1 MAGRGPQTL
10 AVVAGAL
17 VALAAAAPAFA
28 HGERAENRTSEATR
42 LAKGLVYRGL
52 VRAPAGTLCAGGF
65 VVQTRKGRDACTHGP
80 DPAPPGRD
88 VRKRRSVAALRL
100 ETNRQATEATQT
112 SAAAVEGGAVHC
124 IGDGTSGNRVQ
135 AIYAYPAGRASRY
148 ADIAP
153 LIKTWAAAV
162 DGVFE
167 ASAAE
172 TAGERHVRWV
182 TDEACELDVER
193 VQISAS
199 ARDDFTVMS
208 DELAALGYD
217 DPARKYLV
225 WVDANVYCGIA
236 WLYDDDRKRA
246 DNYNNGNPGVSGMVA
261 RVDNGCWNYAETHE
275 LVHNLGGVQSSAPN
289 ASAYGHCTDESDDM
303 CYDDDGTGP
312 VVMRQVCPE
321 EHEPLLD
328 CNHDDYFHTAPP
340 DGNYLATHWN
350 TAESSFLISA
360 LVDADAPTLTA
371 PTVRFRSSSG
381 KPSVPLTVS
390 WNGSDAGGIAA
401 YTLFESVDGGA
412 YSPVPLARATAT
424 SKIRSALP
432 GHTYRY
438 RVDAVDEFGNAA
450 SIDGA
455 PFTLD
460 ARQETNGA
468 IAYDGRWSRAY
479 WNAALAS
486 YQRRSSDAGASARFA
501 FTGFSVAWVAQ
512 KGPTSGRAKVYV
524 DGRYVKTID
533 LRASSARARRIV
545 FARRWETAAPHT
557 VKVVVVGTAGRP
569 RVDLDAFLVVR

>member
-1 MAGRGPQTL
+1 M
-10 AVVAGAL
+10 
-17 VALAAAAPAFA
+17 
-28 HGERAENRTSEATR
+28 SEATR

-65 VVQTRKGRDACTHGP
+65 VVQTRTGRDACTHGP
-80 DPAPPGRD
+80 DPAPAGID
-88 VRKRRSVAALRL
+88 IRKRRSTAALRVAA
-100 ETNRQATEATQT
+100 ESSPTSSTASATAGIEC
-112 SAAAVEGGAVHC
+112 V
-124 IGDGTSGNRVQ
+124 GDGVSGNRVQ
-135 AIYAYPAGRASRY
+135 AMYAYPAGGLDRY
-148 ADIAP
+148 ADVAP
-153 LIKTWAAAV
+153 LIRGWAADV
-162 DGVFE
+162 DAE
-167 ASAAE
+167 IDASAAE
-172 TAGERHVRWV
+172 TGGTRHVRYV
-182 TDEACELDVER
+182 TNSTCDLVIEKVALSAGAVNDYATMASEL
-193 VQISAS
+193 SAS
-199 ARDDFTVMS
+199 GYDRDD
-208 DELAALGYD
+208 
-217 DPARKYLV
+217 RKYLV

-236 WLYDDDRKRA
+236 SLYLDDRKAA
-246 DNYNNGNPGVSGMVA
+246 DNYNNGHPGVDGMVA

-360 LVDADAPTLTA
+360 VVDADAAALTA

-401 YTLFESVDGGA
+401 YTLFESVDSGA

-460 ARQETNGA
+460 ARQETNSA

-512 KGPTSGRAKVYV
+512 KGPTSGRAKVHV

-533 LRASSARARRIV
+533 LQASSARARRIV